1 MNPQNFT
8 EKTAE
13 ALQNA
18 QDLAKE
24 LSHGSVTALHLL
36 RVLGEQEDTIIAD
49 LLKTMGKDVNMVR
62 AYCDTPLQR
71 IPTVSGT
78 VQRNLD
84 GEFQRIF
91 DSAEKFQKQ
100 MGDDFLSVEH
110 LLLALSD
117 TKNSAQE
124 ILKSAG
130 VETKNLLSL
139 LQKIRGSQ
147 KITTP
152 NPESTM
158 NALKKYAHDLT
169 EAAKKSKMD
178 PVIGRD
184 AEVRRTMQIL
194 SRRTKNNPVLVGDPG
209 VGKTAIVEGLAQ
221 RIVAGDVPETLKKK
235 KIMALDMGALLAGT
249 KYRGEFEERLKSIV
263 KEVEDSNG
271 EILLFIDELH
281 TIVGAGSGGEGSMD
295 AGNILKPALA
305 RGTMRVMG
313 ATTLNEYRKYIEKD
327 AALERR
333 FQPVMVDEPSIEDTI
348 AILRGIK
355 EKYEVHHGVRIR
367 DDALISAVMLSTRYL
382 PDRKLPD
389 KAIDLMDEATSAL
402 KMELESQPEV
412 LDKLEREIRRMEI
425 EKKALEVETQNIA
438 SSVGAKNLSPS
449 KNISSQNSVS
459 QESEK
464 LQNITSLLQEKKQ
477 EAQKIRLQWETEKQ
491 GVEGI
496 RGAKRKID
504 ELKMEAER
512 EERAGNFARVAEI
525 RYGELPEL
533 EKLISFSSPDKGRSG
548 GVEDEGEKQTPSS
561 SPEPGREPNRLLR
574 EEVTEKEIAEVV
586 SRWTGIPVQK
596 MLSSESQKLSL
607 LETVLRER
615 VIGQENALKS
625 VANAVRRARAGLSDP
640 KRPLASFLFL
650 GPTGVGKTELA
661 RALAEF
667 LFNDEESMIRIDMS
681 EYMESHSVAK
691 LIGSPPGYVGY
702 DEGGRLTEAVR
713 RKPFAVLLFDEI
725 EKAHPDI
732 FKLFLQILDDGHLTD
747 SKGRKVNFK
756 NTVIIMTSNLGSDIF
771 MSEKAGTAEEKKAV
785 EEVLR
790 THFRPEFLNRI
801 DETVIFSAL
810 SPENLRKIV
819 DIQLKIVEERLLDQ
833 NISVQWTEDLKTY
846 LAEKGFD
853 RAFGA
858 RPLKR
863 VIQNEVLD
871 PLAMEMIDGKITEG
885 DTVVVGI
892 HGGAVSL
899 KKIA

>member
-477 EAQKIRLQWETEKQ
+477 EAQKIRLQWET
-491 GVEGI
+491 
-496 RGAKRKID
+496 
-504 ELKMEAER
+504 
-512 EERAGNFARVAEI
+512 
-525 RYGELPEL
+525 
-533 EKLISFSSPDKGRSG
+533 
-548 GVEDEGEKQTPSS
+548 
-561 SPEPGREPNRLLR
+561 
-574 EEVTEKEIAEVV
+574 
-586 SRWTGIPVQK
+586 
-596 MLSSESQKLSL
+596 
-607 LETVLRER
+607 
-615 VIGQENALKS
+615 
-625 VANAVRRARAGLSDP
+625 
-640 KRPLASFLFL
+640 
-650 GPTGVGKTELA
+650 
-661 RALAEF
+661 
-667 LFNDEESMIRIDMS
+667 
-681 EYMESHSVAK
+681 
-691 LIGSPPGYVGY
+691 
-702 DEGGRLTEAVR
+702 
-713 RKPFAVLLFDEI
+713 
-725 EKAHPDI
+725 
-732 FKLFLQILDDGHLTD
+732 
-747 SKGRKVNFK
+747 
-756 NTVIIMTSNLGSDIF
+756 
-771 MSEKAGTAEEKKAV
+771 
-785 EEVLR
+785 
-790 THFRPEFLNRI
+790 
-801 DETVIFSAL
+801 
-810 SPENLRKIV
+810 
-819 DIQLKIVEERLLDQ
+819 
-833 NISVQWTEDLKTY
+833 
-846 LAEKGFD
+846 
-853 RAFGA
+853 
-858 RPLKR
+858 
-863 VIQNEVLD
+863 
-871 PLAMEMIDGKITEG
+871 
-885 DTVVVGI
+885 
-892 HGGAVSL
+892 
-899 KKIA
+899 